1 MVVIGTIISPHHHQ
15 RASKT
20 IIVSLCYFQSI
31 YSFFLLIPPTLSCV
45 FIIFDFKTNEIVN
58 HLKLSYSLFCFSIS
72 HRWLRSF
79 GICLLFGPSYIFF
92 EKNLMFKAIK
102 PIFDKSQLKVST
114 ERIGSYCLRKLVS
127 SASEVPVARTYICM
141 VCCGVHCGRE
151 SETKLSLCSLPK
163 ARKDLEGERTLK
175 LE

>member
-1 MVVIGTIISPHHHQ
+1 MIWITHIGIIMLTFMVVIGTIISPHHHQ

-45 FIIFDFKTNEIVN
+45 FIFDFKTNEIVN

-79 GICLLFGPSYIFF
+79 GICPLFGPSYIFF

-127 SASEVPVARTYICM
+127 SASE
-141 VCCGVHCGRE
+141 
-151 SETKLSLCSLPK
+151 SQ
-163 ARKDLEGERTLK
+163 
-175 LE
+175 